1 MRKKD
6 VSSNLTSWA
15 KSPDVGSSPDGS
27 TINQQAYGDNSKL
40 KPLVS
45 EQTNKNLSF

>member
-6 VSSNLTSWA
+6 ISSSLISWT

-40 KPLVS
+40 KPLVFW
-45 EQTNKNLSF
+45 TNE